1 MRRHHAMAPI
11 VLGEH
16 SAICSDLGFVS
27 SCFFVW
33 AETDTLGSFCTL
45 SKSCRV
51 IRCQVWPVTAQGET
65 CFQVCPWSSSWLFRR
80 CHTSAISFIG
90 ANRSYRLFSYLE
102 MRCLQVFNKSLDS
115 CPICAFLLRLF
126 SIIESFG
133 W

>member
-1 MRRHHAMAPI
+1 MRRYHAMVQI

-27 SCFFVW
+27 FCFFVW
-33 AETDTLGSFCTL
+33 AETDTLGSFRTL
-45 SKSCRV
+45 CKSCRV
-51 IRCQVWPVTAQGET
+51 IRSQVWPVTAQGET
-65 CFQVCPWSSSWLFRR
+65 CFHVCPWASSWLFRR
-80 CHTSAISFIG
+80 CHTGTISFIG
-90 ANRSYRLFSYLE
+90 AIRSYRLFSYLE
-102 MRCLQVFNKSLDS
+102 VGCLKVFNKSLDS